1 MKLQFMGPV
10 QGRLGQVREDTWP
23 IEFVQFGSFL
33 EMSLRPPESECQ
45 RIRMMDMYCVT
56 CGCEMRRLM
65 RESFMQ
71 RKVYPLFGYYP
82 WECPLCRELVMFK
95 ARHVRKRKSKSSG
108 SQAADHRFAKPSG
121 RVSSGISE
129 AKTS

>member
-1 MKLQFMGPV
+1 
-10 QGRLGQVREDTWP
+10 
-23 IEFVQFGSFL
+23 
-33 EMSLRPPESECQ
+33 
-45 RIRMMDMYCVT
+45 MYCVT

-71 RKVYPLFGYYP
+71 RKVYPFFGYYP

-95 ARHVRKRKSKSSG
+95 VRHLRKKRSKSPA
-108 SQAADHRFAKPSG
+108 SQANGPEFAKPSG
-121 RVSSGISE
+121 RVSSGISA